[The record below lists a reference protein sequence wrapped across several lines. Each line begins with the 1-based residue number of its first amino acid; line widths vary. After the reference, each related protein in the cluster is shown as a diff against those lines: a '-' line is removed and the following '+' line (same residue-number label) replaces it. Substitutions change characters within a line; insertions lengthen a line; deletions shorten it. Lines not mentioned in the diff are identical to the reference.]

1 MLFVIYLI
9 VELFYVLGIIVVVVV
24 GFVYGFEC
32 DCIV

>member
-1 MLFVIYLI
+1 MYLI

-32 DCIV
+32 DRIM